1 MTNNTVRFDN
11 RHPSELRTTRI
22 TPHYLAHAEGSVLM
36 ESGQTRII
44 CAASI
49 EDRVPPF
56 LRGSGKG
63 WVTAEYGML
72 PRSTSTRSARE
83 SSKDKVGGRTQEIQ
97 RLIGRSLRAVT
108 RLEELGERTIWVDC
122 DVIQADGGTRTAS
135 ITGGFVAMTLALE
148 KLYKDGL
155 IDRIPIEDY
164 VAAISV
170 GIVDNIPLTDLAY
183 EEDSKA
189 EVDMNIVKTG
199 NGRFIEI
206 QGTAEGAPFD
216 AKALSE
222 LLELSNTAIQT
233 LIQMQQNIVGDILK

>member
-1 MTNNTVRFDN
+1 MTNKTVRFDN
-11 RHPSELRTTRI
+11 RHPSELRKTQI
-22 TPHYLAHAEGSVLM
+22 PPDYLAHAEGSVLM

-83 SSKDKVGGRTQEIQ
+83 SSKGKVGGRSQEIQ

-108 RLEELGERTIWVDC
+108 RLEELGERTIWIDC

-135 ITGGFVAMTLALE
+135 ITGGFVAMTLALK
-148 KLYKDGL
+148 KLHKEGL
-155 IDRIPIEDY
+155 IDRVPIEDY

-170 GIVDNIPLTDLAY
+170 GIVDSIALTDLAY
-183 EEDSKA
+183 EEDASA

-199 NGRFIEI
+199 DGRFIEI

-222 LLELSNTAIQT
+222 LLDLANTSIQT
-233 LIQMQQNIVGDILK
+233 LIQMQRDVVGDILK

>member
-1 MTNNTVRFDN
+1 MTNNTARFDN

-44 CAASI
+44 CAASV

-72 PRSTSTRSARE
+72 PRSTSTRAARE
-83 SSKDKVGGRTQEIQ
+83 SSKGKVGGRTQEIQ

-108 RLEELGERTIWVDC
+108 RLDELGERTIWIDC

-148 KLYKDGL
+148 KLRKEGL
-155 IDRIPIEDY
+155 IAQVPVEDY

-170 GIVDNIPLTDLAY
+170 GIVDSLPLTDLAY

-189 EVDMNIVKTG
+189 EVDMNVVKTG

-216 AKALSE
+216 SNALSE
-222 LLELSNTAIQT
+222 MLDLANTAIKN
-233 LIQMQQNIVGDILK
+233 LIEMQRDIVGSVLK

>member
-83 SSKDKVGGRTQEIQ
+83 SSKGKVGGRTQEIQ

-108 RLEELGERTIWVDC
+108 RLEELGERTIWIDC

-135 ITGGFVAMTLALE
+135 ITGGFVAMALALE
-148 KLYKDGL
+148 KLHKEGL
-155 IDRIPIEDY
+155 IERVPIEDY

-170 GIVDNIPLTDLAY
+170 GVVNGVPLTDLAY

-189 EVDMNIVKTG
+189 DVDMNIVKTG

-216 AKALSE
+216 AKALGE
-222 LLELSNTAIQT
+222 LLDLSNTAIQT
-233 LIQMQQNIVGDILK
+233 LIEMQQVIVGNILK

>member
-1 MTNNTVRFDN
+1 
-11 RHPSELRTTRI
+11 
-22 TPHYLAHAEGSVLM
+22 M

-83 SSKDKVGGRTQEIQ
+83 SSKGKVSGRTQEIQ

-108 RLEELGERTIWVDC
+108 RLDDLGERTIWIDC

-148 KLYKDGL
+148 KLRKEG
-155 IDRIPIEDY
+155 IIARVPVEDY

-170 GIVDNIPLTDLAY
+170 GIVGGLPLTDLAY

-189 EVDMNIVKTG
+189 DVDMNVVKTG
-199 NGRFIEI
+199 DGRFIEI

-216 AKALSE
+216 SNALSE
-222 LLELSNTAIQT
+222 LLNLANTAIKN
-233 LIQMQQNIVGDILK
+233 LVEMQRDIVGSVLK